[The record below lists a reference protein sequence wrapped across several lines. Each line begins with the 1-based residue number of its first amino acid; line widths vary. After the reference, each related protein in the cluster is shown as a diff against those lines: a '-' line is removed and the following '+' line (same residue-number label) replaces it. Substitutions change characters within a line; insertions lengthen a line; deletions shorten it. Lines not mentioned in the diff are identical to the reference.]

1 MIYFTYAI
9 LVLAWLF
16 IIFGMIA
23 IFSLKNMYTRHRREF
38 FGADRTHVRFDR
50 FRFHSPS
57 FDPDSLF
64 VDYQS
69 DQFTRQYPF
78 RLLNRHTAIEQGG
91 SNMSDLIPFILQIL
105 LILVALAIVLH
116 EKNFTIIILFST
128 FSLIAA
134 TLYAINKAPDVAIAE
149 VAIGSA
155 IIPLI
160 YVISIS
166 RQREFIVL
174 DRSLHGFIDP
184 NQSLVGDVYDVL
196 NDFVLTYDLRLN
208 VCCDIEGDESTL
220 TSQLNVDLII
230 THDIENDRYILK
242 GKHSSVLLTKLEK
255 LVKDNEQIVVI
266 ALKEGDSLD

>member
-1 MIYFTYAI
+1 
-9 LVLAWLF
+9 
-16 IIFGMIA
+16 
-23 IFSLKNMYTRHRREF
+23 
-38 FGADRTHVRFDR
+38 
-50 FRFHSPS
+50 
-57 FDPDSLF
+57 
-64 VDYQS
+64 
-69 DQFTRQYPF
+69 
-78 RLLNRHTAIEQGG
+78 
-91 SNMSDLIPFILQIL
+91 MSDLIPLILQIL

-230 THDIENDRYILK
+230 SHDIENDRYILK
-242 GKHSSVLLTKLEK
+242 GKHSSVLMTKLDK
-255 LVKDNEQIVVI
+255 LVKDNDRIVVI